1 MSEPVYTPNSHKYKE
16 AQKRATASDAF
27 QPVEEKRVTRVAK
40 GPVKTKK
47 NEMRK
52 FADIFISE
60 DVSSVK
66 NYIFMDVLVPAIKKA
81 VYDIV
86 TNGIDMFLYG
96 GTGKGKTGQNGV
108 KISYGNYYNQKNS
121 GHSSSFRGSENVQ
134 PRNGFEY
141 EDIVFSN
148 RGDAELVKQ
157 QMKDVISRYGVV
169 TIADM
174 YDMAD
179 PNLTPPYTS
188 HKYGWM
194 DVSSAEAIRVRDGY
208 ILKLPK
214 ATPID

>member
-1 MSEPVYTPNSHKYKE
+1 MNEPANTTNS
-16 AQKRATASDAF
+16 
-27 QPVEEKRVTRVAK
+27 VEKRVQKVAR

-47 NEMRK
+47 NEVRK

-60 DVSSVK
+60 DIANVK

-96 GTGKGKTGQNGV
+96 GSGRGKSGSNSPKV
-108 KISYGNYYNQKNS
+108 SYRNYYDQKNN
-121 GHSSSFRGSENVQ
+121 SSSNHHRGSENAKSN
-134 PRNGFEY
+134 NGFDY

-157 QMKDVISRYGVV
+157 QMRDVIARYGVV

-174 YDMAD
+174 YEMAD
-179 PNLTPPYTS
+179 PNLTAPYTS

-194 DVSSAEAIRVRDGY
+194 DVSSAEAMRVRDGY
-208 ILKLPK
+208 ILKLPR
-214 ATPID
+214 AVPID